1 MVRLSTFFET
11 IGNYSFLA
19 FMVRFV
25 QLFMNVYNTIICCRC
40 NFFDEILSETIATQ
54 NFPDFSQN
62 FEAENYA
69 AKFLK
74 ES

>member
-1 MVRLSTFFET
+1 MVRFATFLKH
-11 IGNYSFLA
+11 IRNYSILG
-19 FMVRFV
+19 FMVCFV
-25 QLFMNVYNTIICCRC
+25 QLFVHVNNTILCCRC
-40 NFFDEILSETIATQ
+40 NFFDEVLLETIATQ

-74 ES
+74 ET